1 MAGRKKKQAPAQFT
15 GWKQIAAF
23 LGQPVAT
30 AQRWA
35 KDGLPVRRS
44 GRYMV
49 ASAEELSAWLGR
61 ESRAPAPVHIASG
74 GDADLLADL
83 KRGLAETRRRKR
95 AA

>member
-1 MAGRKKKQAPAQFT
+1 MAARKQKQAPAQFT
-15 GWKQIAAF
+15 GWKQIAGF

-49 ASAEELSAWLGR
+49 ASAEELSA
-61 ESRAPAPVHIASG
+61 
-74 GDADLLADL
+74 
-83 KRGLAETRRRKR
+83 
-95 AA
+95 